1 MSDNELQIDLA
12 GIDKVYVD
20 SNGLNVALVKEA
32 VRQTELKIQD
42 EHARKERIDS
52 RAYTLLTVWLSLIGV
67 IFAAITSG
75 YLSYPW
81 LLTTTAIM
89 LVISAMYLFQALKPS
104 SYASMGIFPHDW
116 LNEGYLRN
124 NETDVPDTKDH
135 NDHLLALILVR
146 LLHAK
151 ESGLQASD
159 NSNNTRLELLNKALL
174 IGQYSFAPVVL
185 NLVLEAINSHPF
197 FRILV
202 A

>member
-1 MSDNELQIDLA
+1 MDNKLQIDLA
-12 GIDKVYVD
+12 GIDKVYAE
-20 SNGLNVALVKEA
+20 SNGLNLPLVKEA

-75 YLSYPW
+75 YISYPW
-81 LLTTTAIM
+81 LLVITAVM
-89 LVISAMYLFQALKPS
+89 LVISAMYLFQALKPR

-116 LNEGYLRN
+116 LNEGYLKN
-124 NETDVPDTKDH
+124 NETDASDTKDH
-135 NDHLLALILVR
+135 NEHILALILVR

-159 NSNNTRLELLNKALL
+159 NSNNKRLELLNRALL
-174 IGQYSFAPVVL
+174 IGQYSFVPVVL
-185 NLVLEAINSHPF
+185 NLVLEALNSHPF

-202 A
+202 D